1 MDVSSLWQGIHET
14 GDSVTFQSLM
24 PLTGVILSLLGL
36 YWILK
41 LIVAECYPE
50 LQPVRVV
57 VQAASVRTV
66 HGARVMLS
74 IEWRRHDTRSS
85 YALGYA
91 I

>member
-1 MDVSSLWQGIHET
+1 
-14 GDSVTFQSLM
+14 VTLQAAMAVLGM
-24 PLTGVILSLLGL
+24 VLSLLGL
-36 YWILK
+36 HWMLK
-41 LIVAECYPE
+41 LILIELYPE

-85 YALGYA
+85 CALGYA
-91 I
+91 S